1 MSNTLL
7 VEDVSRI
14 KFLMGYDSTKV
25 FSEQIDYNTNSDIIL
40 EQNPSVPK
48 QPVPKQPSQNLTPQ
62 QIQAAK
68 QKIQQVSTKAANSI
82 FQELLKAFDMD
93 GDKDL
98 TDWDGT
104 NEKTAVAAIQK
115 IRNREL

>member
-48 QPVPKQPSQNLTPQ
+48 QPVPKQPSQNLTNRCQ
-62 QIQAAK
+62 QRLLIQYFK
-68 QKIQQVSTKAANSI
+68 NC
-82 FQELLKAFDMD
+82 
-93 GDKDL
+93 
-98 TDWDGT
+98 
-104 NEKTAVAAIQK
+104 
-115 IRNREL
+115 